1 MDWIAQPMTGFRSL
15 DMMMA
20 DTCTGDGTK
29 LNSCSCTG
37 GLVVCQC
44 SGGLTVPKP
53 KEELN

>member
-1 MDWIAQPMTGFRSL
+1 MNWIIEPVTGFSSFEML
-15 DMMMA
+15 MA

-44 SGGLTVPKP
+44 TGGLAVPKQA
-53 KEELN
+53 E